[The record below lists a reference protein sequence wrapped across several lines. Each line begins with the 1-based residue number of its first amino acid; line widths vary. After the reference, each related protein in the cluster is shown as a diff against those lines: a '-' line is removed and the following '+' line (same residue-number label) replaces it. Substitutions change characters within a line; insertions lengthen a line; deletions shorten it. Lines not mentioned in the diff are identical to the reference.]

1 MKEIIELTS
10 ELVKIPSISGNNQ
23 SEITKFIKEWL
34 ERNAGVKPNI
44 VELDKNWYTVIAEK
58 GEGKNVIMLN
68 GHYDVVPPGDKLK
81 WDVDPFSGTIK
92 DKMII
97 GRGSTDMKGGLAV
110 LMKIFSEVEPKNY
123 KLVFTAVPDEEIG
136 GLHGS
141 FILAQKYTPNLV
153 IIGEPSG
160 STNITLAEKGLFQI
174 KLKGYGK
181 VAHGSLP
188 SLGENAILK
197 VFRDLQRISD
207 SLNKFRIDLPSDLKD
222 IIEDTKE
229 LYKFPEVF
237 SISFNPSV
245 IRGGVKTNVV
255 PDYCELEI
263 DMRVPPGVKISELL
277 EFFKGVIME
286 TKLEPIDLSEP
297 NYTSPNNIYVRLFEK
312 SLIET
317 LGIKPKK
324 IMITGATDG
333 RFFRYKNI
341 PVIVYGP
348 GELGVAH
355 SYNEFVSFDELE
367 RSYKVLKNFFTQH
380 DLGNT

>member
-10 ELVKIPSISGNNQ
+10 ELVKIPSISGDNQ
-23 SEITKFIKEWL
+23 NEITKFIKEWL

-44 VELDKNWYTVIAEK
+44 AELDKNWYTIIAEK

-68 GHYDVVPPGDKLK
+68 GHYDVVPPGDKSK
-81 WDVDPFSGTIK
+81 WNVDPFSGTIK

-207 SLNKFRIDLPSDLKD
+207 SLNKFKIDLPSDLKD

-297 NYTSPNNIYVRLFEK
+297 NYTSPNNIYVRLFER

-367 RSYKVLKNFFTQH
+367 RSYKVLKNFFTQY